1 MRLQDNKTHTIKKM
15 KESIFLAPSRLKFF
29 RREDIRGIDRLDLAI
44 VGLGKDYRT
53 GPLSEYEARYKVS
66 HTFIYN
72 QTKILKASI
81 GDLFGSVSS
90 KEKGAAELEKVLRS
104 IRFHLEGKLETKSP
118 LYGLSNLGGSIGVPY
133 NSTNFISQALEVAGS
148 LISSSYSS
156 DIPYYLVFLC
166 DEVYSGGQAILVSLE
181 AQSMLVLDI
190 FLVEDNLTSSDW
202 EGSFARLAGG
212 QIVPKSVIKDQGS
225 QMASAVEKL
234 PEEVLIGADTFHAIP
249 HRLGIF
255 HSRLKRE
262 LDQAIQKEEER
273 AIVFAN
279 TKSYETALK
288 KEVLWEQA
296 KQNTLAAKDE
306 LEWFDEYYFTLLQQL
321 RPFTSQGI
329 PRGIAKAEQI
339 MKESIEALTLLE
351 IPSMGKHLEHIEKL
365 LDNGQ
370 LLHYM
375 EQVPVLYQE
384 IEQMVEQETLW
395 LWMLFW
401 QWNKKSYQSHS
412 PKVQQRAKQE
422 TLAAQQLLK
431 EHYQEG
437 QANGQIK
444 LFEKLQKSIFAKL
457 DEIVQASSLVE
468 TFNSILKPFINAARG
483 QVSQE
488 LLNLVKFYHNHR
500 IFKRGKRQGHS
511 PIELLTDV
519 APDKHWIDLLMDK
532 IRNAFEQH
540 QTCSLKQLHQIICSK
555 SNDDALIV
563 QLDLE
568 GEQLEKAA

>member
-1 MRLQDNKTHTIKKM
+1 M
-15 KESIFLAPSRLKFF
+15 FLDSAQLKYL
-29 RREDIRGIDRLDLAI
+29 RRSDISETDRLNLAI

-53 GPLSEYEARYKVS
+53 GRLSKYETRYKVS

-72 QTKILKASI
+72 QAKILKASI

-90 KEKGAAELEKVLRS
+90 KEKEGAELEKVLKS

-118 LYGLSNLGGSIGVPY
+118 LYGLSNLGKSIGIPY
-133 NSTNFISQALEVAGS
+133 NSTNFVSQALEVAGK
-148 LISSSYSS
+148 LVSSSYSS
-156 DIPYYLVFLC
+156 DRIYSLVFLC

-190 FLVEDNLTSSDW
+190 FLVDGNLTSSDW
-202 EGSFARLAGG
+202 EGSFARLAAG

-234 PEEVLIGADTFHAIP
+234 SEQVLIGADTFHAIP
-249 HRLGIF
+249 HRLGLF
-255 HSRLKRE
+255 HSRLQRE
-262 LDQAIQKEEER
+262 LNQAIQKEEER

-296 KQNTLAAKDE
+296 KQNTLEAKDK
-306 LEWFDEYYFTLLQQL
+306 LEWFDEYYFKLLQQL

-329 PRGIAKAEQI
+329 PRDEIKATQI
-339 MKESIEALTLLE
+339 MRESLEALGLLNMF
-351 IPSMGKHLEHIEKL
+351 SMGKHLEHIEKL

-375 EQVPVLYQE
+375 KQVPVLYQE

-395 LWMLFW
+395 LWMLYW

-431 EHYQEG
+431 EHYQERQSNG
-437 QANGQIK
+437 QAK
-444 LFEKLQKSIFAKL
+444 PFEELQKFIFVNL
-457 DEIVQASSLVE
+457 DGIVQASSLVE

-500 IFKRGKRQGHS
+500 VFNRGKRQGLS
-511 PIELLTDV
+511 PIELLTGL
-519 APDKHWIDLLMDK
+519 APDKQWLDLLMDK
-532 IRNAFEQH
+532 IRSAFEQH
-540 QTCSLKQLHQIICSK
+540 QVCSLKQLHHIICSK
-555 SNDDALIV
+555 ADQDALVV
-563 QLDLE
+563 QLDLDV
-568 GEQLEKAA
+568 EQLEKAA

>member
-1 MRLQDNKTHTIKKM
+1 LRLQYNKTHTIKKM
-15 KESIFLAPSRLKFF
+15 KESIFLDPAQLKFL
-29 RREDIRGIDRLDLAI
+29 RREDISETDRLNLAI

-53 GPLSEYEARYKVS
+53 GPLSEYETRYKVS

-72 QTKILKASI
+72 QAKILKASI
-81 GDLFGSVSS
+81 GDLFGVVSS
-90 KEKGAAELEKVLRS
+90 KEKEGTELEKVLSS
-104 IRFHLEGKLETKSP
+104 IRFHLKGKLETKSP
-118 LYGLSNLGGSIGVPY
+118 LYGLSNLGESIGVPY
-133 NSTNFISQALEVAGS
+133 NSINFISQAMEVAGK
-148 LISSSYSS
+148 LVSSSYSS
-156 DIPYYLVFLC
+156 DRIYSLVFLC
-166 DEVYSGGQAILVSLE
+166 DEVYSGGQAVLVSLE

-202 EGSFARLAGG
+202 EGSFARLAAG

-234 PEEVLIGADTFHAIP
+234 SKEVLIGADTFHAIP

-262 LDQAIQKEEER
+262 LNQAIQKEEER

-296 KQNTLAAKDE
+296 KQNTLEIRDR
-306 LEWFDEYYFTLLQQL
+306 LEWFDEYYFKLLQQL

-329 PRGIAKAEQI
+329 PRDIAKAERL
-339 MKESIEALTLLE
+339 MKESIEALSLLN
-351 IPSMGKHLEHIEKL
+351 IFSMGKQLEHIEKL

-375 EQVPVLYQE
+375 AQVPVLYQE

-395 LWMLFW
+395 LWMLYW

-422 TLAAQQLLK
+422 TLAAQQLLQ
-431 EHYQEG
+431 EYYQEQ
-437 QANGQIK
+437 QAK
-444 LFEKLQKSIFAKL
+444 PFEELQKSIFVKL
-457 DEIVQASSLVE
+457 DGIVQASSLVE
-468 TFNSILKPFINAARG
+468 TFNSILKPFINATRG

-500 IFKRGKRQGHS
+500 VFNRGKRQGHS
-511 PIELLTDV
+511 PIELLTGV
-519 APDKHWIDLLMDK
+519 APDKQWLDLLMDK
-532 IRNAFEQH
+532 IRSAFEQH
-540 QTCSLKQLHQIICSK
+540 QVCSLKQLHQIICSK
-555 SNDDALIV
+555 ADQDALVV
-563 QLDLE
+563 QLDLDVE
-568 GEQLEKAA
+568 KLEKAA